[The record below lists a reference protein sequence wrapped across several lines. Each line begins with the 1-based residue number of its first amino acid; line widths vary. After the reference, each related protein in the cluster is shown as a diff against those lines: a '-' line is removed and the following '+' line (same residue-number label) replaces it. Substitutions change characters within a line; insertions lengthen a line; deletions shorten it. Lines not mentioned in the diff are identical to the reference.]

1 MSTIFL
7 DRDGVINE
15 NRSDYIKSWSEFR
28 FIPGSKEAIARLT
41 MAGHHIIIC
50 TNQAVVSKSIITV
63 DTVEDIHRHMVM
75 EISKAGGIVDQV
87 YYCPHSK
94 EARCSCRKP
103 QPGML
108 FRARDDLGVDL
119 HDAIFVGDNI
129 SDVQAGLAAGVHP
142 ILVLT
147 GLGMQHLNE
156 AYHRIREPFHIARS
170 LQHTASFILQGW
182 HMREL
187 DRVRFLPS
195 ATICKETTNESE
207 SLSKLKR

>member
-1 MSTIFL
+1 VSTIFL

-15 NRSDYIKSWSEFR
+15 NRSDYIKNWSEFH

-41 MAGHHIIIC
+41 MVGHRVIIC
-50 TNQAVVSKSIITV
+50 TNQAVVAKGIISI
-63 DTVEDIHRHMVM
+63 DTVEDIHHRMVM
-75 EISKAGGIVDQV
+75 EISEAGGIVDQV

-94 EARCSCRKP
+94 DALCSCRKP

-108 FRARDDLGVDL
+108 LRARDDLDVDL
-119 HDAIFVGDNI
+119 HDAVFVGDNI

-156 AYHRIREPFHIARS
+156 SYHKIRESFHIARS
-170 LQHTASFILQGW
+170 LQHVAGFILRGW
-182 HMREL
+182 HFREL
-187 DRVRFLPS
+187 DTMRFLPGS
-195 ATICKETTNESE
+195 YMPGA
-207 SLSKLKR
+207 